1 MFDWIRFVVLGKI
14 LLDMKT
20 EESIRAA
27 ISRFYYG
34 IFGVLR
40 RYLINVKHKYVLMSR
55 GGNVHESV
63 FRELSKSKD
72 LTESEISSIFN
83 KLRVMRNHAD
93 YDAEFDYGYFMEFL
107 VDYKKE
113 LKTIFDSMTY
123 FISDPNY

>member
-1 MFDWIRFVVLGKI
+1 
-14 LLDMKT
+14 MKT

-123 FISDPNY
+123 FIFDPNY